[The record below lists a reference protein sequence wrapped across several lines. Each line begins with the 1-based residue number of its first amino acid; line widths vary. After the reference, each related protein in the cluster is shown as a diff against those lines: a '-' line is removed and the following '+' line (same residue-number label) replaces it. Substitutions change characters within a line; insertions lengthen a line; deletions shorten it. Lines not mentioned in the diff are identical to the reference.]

1 MSKHLRL
8 EFCVVHG
15 LRCGFVSQLEADPAV
30 GKVNTG
36 FVLASRLGV
45 IREAAVVV
53 KYALCLHELVALE
66 ALVSL
71 VGSTDAGAVDAPTLL
86 GVVALLGF
94 EFAVVLTL
102 WVVDAVVVD
111 EGRLR
116 RLSSYPGVQ
125 ALLGS
130 EHLSLHQEALGD
142 H

>member
-15 LRCGFVSQLEADPAV
+15 LCCGFVSQLEADPAV

-36 FVLASRLGV
+36 FVLASGLGV

-116 RLSSYPGVQ
+116 RLSSCPGVQ
-125 ALLGS
+125 ALPGS